1 MKKIPYYE
9 SRPIKNLKQI
19 VNESCELY
27 KNRIAYYYK
36 EDGEYQS
43 IRFSHVKQDI
53 DALGT
58 SLIKLGLKDR
68 RIAVIG
74 ENRYE
79 WAISYL
85 SIITGT
91 GVVIPLDKQ
100 LPNEEILNCLKRAKV
115 DAIIFSEKVKEK
127 IEYIK
132 GKVDISILINMDT
145 LQNYKGYFSLIEL
158 IEDGKKLIKSGDR
171 SFIDA
176 KIDENIMAELL
187 FTSGT
192 TAESKAVMLSHK
204 NLCFNIE
211 NQCKMLEITPN
222 DIFLSVLPI
231 HHAYECTCGF
241 LTPFYRGAAVAY
253 CEGLKHIAQNMK
265 EAHITV
271 LLSVPLVFEIIY
283 KKIWE
288 GIEKQG
294 KTEIVK
300 KMIKI
305 TNVLDKIG
313 IHIKRQ
319 VFKSIHEQL
328 GGKVKVLI
336 AGAAAI
342 KPEVAKGYRDF
353 GILAVQGY
361 GLSECGPIVAL
372 NRDVD
377 YKDEAAGLPLVNSE
391 VKISQSNNEGIGEII
406 VKGDHVMLGYYENE
420 EETKETIKDGWMYT
434 GDLGFIDKDGFVHIT
449 GRKKNVIITKN
460 GKNVYPEELE
470 SVLLQNDLI
479 KECLVYGKKKDDDV
493 IITAQILVD
502 KDFIKEQYGENITDE
517 EIKNKVWEQVKQINK
532 NFVIYKYIRKIEI
545 REKEFDKTT
554 TLKIKR
560 YKEEL

>member
-1 MKKIPYYE
+1 MKNIPYYTV
-9 SRPIKNLKQI
+9 RPIKNLKQL

-27 KNRIAYYYK
+27 KDRVAYYYK
-36 EDGEYQS
+36 EDGAYQP
-43 IRFSHVKQDI
+43 IRYSHVKIDV

-58 SLIKLGLKDR
+58 ALVKLGLQGR

-100 LPNEEILNCLKRAKV
+100 LPNEEILNCLKRSKA
-115 DAIIFSEKVKEK
+115 DAIIFSNKVKDK
-127 IEYIK
+127 IEYIR
-132 GKVDISILINMDT
+132 GKVDTNFLINMD
-145 LQNYKGYFSLIEL
+145 LIHDENGCYSLIQL
-158 IEDGKKLIKSGDR
+158 IEDGKKLITKGNRD
-171 SFIDA
+171 FIDA
-176 KIDENIMAELL
+176 QINENEMAELL

-211 NQCKMLEITPN
+211 NQCKMLEITPR

-265 EAHITV
+265 ESHATV
-271 LLSVPLVFEIIY
+271 MLSVPLVFELIY

-288 GIEKQG
+288 EIEKQG
-294 KTEIVK
+294 KADVVK

-305 TNVLDKIG
+305 TNVLDKLG
-313 IHIKRQ
+313 ITVKRQ
-319 VFKSIHEQL
+319 VFKSIHAQL
-328 GGKVKVLI
+328 GGHVKVLI

-391 VKISQSNNEGIGEII
+391 IKIADANSEGIGEII
-406 VKGDHVMLGYYENE
+406 VKGDHVMMGYYENE
-420 EETKETIKDGWMYT
+420 KETKETIKDGWMYT

-470 SVLLQNDLI
+470 TILLQNPLI
-479 KECLVYGKKKDDDV
+479 KECLVYGKKKDED
-493 IITAQILVD
+493 IILSAQIVPN
-502 KDFIKEQYGENITDE
+502 KDLLKEQYGDITDE
-517 EIKNKVWEQVKQINK
+517 EIKNKIWEEVKGINQ
-532 NFVIYKYIRKIEI
+532 NFVIYKHIKQIEI

-554 TLKIKR
+554 TMKIKR